1 MKIVMIVCLM
11 VLCAL
16 STTAQIQF
24 GVKAGANI
32 STLTGSDASGSKTK
46 IGFQGS
52 VLLAVPVG
60 DGFWVQPEVN
70 YSMQGAKGTVNF
82 TDFTLSQNYLNV
94 PVLFKYI
101 HPSGVF
107 AETGPQIGFLMSANV
122 SAGGSSTDVKAAYQS
137 VDYGWAF
144 GVGYL
149 IKAINAGIDA
159 RYNLG
164 FINIEANTGNNYS
177 NGTTKSSVFQFG
189 IFVMFGG
196 DKSGNRE

>member
-24 GVKAGANI
+24 GVKAGVNV
-32 STLTGSDASGSKTK
+32 STLTGSDVSGAKTK
-46 IGFQGS
+46 IGFQGG
-52 VLLAVPVG
+52 VLVAVPVS

-70 YSMQGAKGTVNF
+70 YSMQGAKGTTNF

-94 PVLFKYI
+94 PVLFKYV
-101 HPSGVF
+101 HSSGVF
-107 AETGPQIGFLMSANV
+107 AETGPQIGYLMSAKV
-122 SAGGSSTDVKAAYQS
+122 SAGGNSADVKADYQS

-149 IKAINAGIDA
+149 LKSINAGIDA

-164 FINIEANTGNNYS
+164 FTNIEANTGNNFS
-177 NGTTKSSVFQFG
+177 NGTTKSSVFQIG
-189 IFVMFGG
+189 IFCMFGG
-196 DKSGNRE
+196 GAK